1 VTDCLHLLMHGTA
14 IKKHGSVAD
23 IAAIAGV
30 AAPLAANVLDAA
42 VLSGRVVAVD
52 GKFMLSPAGQMIVLA
67 EYSRFC
73 AGLRANTEFVGA
85 YTRFETINHDLKQ
98 LITNWQTVELGGKRV
113 ANDHSNAEYDD
124 RVIAQLGDL
133 HERFEPTMTALVGA
147 ESRYTVYQAKLNEAL
162 EKAEDGDSAWV
173 SDARIDSYHTV
184 WFELH
189 EDLLRVLG
197 REREE

>member
-1 VTDCLHLLMHGTA
+1 
-14 IKKHGSVAD
+14 
-23 IAAIAGV
+23 
-30 AAPLAANVLDAA
+30 
-42 VLSGRVVAVD
+42 
-52 GKFMLSPAGQMIVLA
+52 
-67 EYSRFC
+67 
-73 AGLRANTEFVGA
+73 
-85 YTRFETINHDLKQ
+85 